1 MSNQARYRD
10 DPDPQYLR
18 IAELEHELARLD
30 DMLDTH
36 VDCERY
42 TRCSDCNRVFEML
55 QAEDWG
61 YAGELGYWT
70 DDDCVCPDCEIKAM
84 KGKEA

>member
-1 MSNQARYRD
+1 MRD

-30 DMLDTH
+30 DMNDIK
-36 VDCERY
+36 VIVGDY
-42 TRCSDCNRVFEML
+42 TRCRDCNRIFDMC

-70 DDDCVCPDCEIKAM
+70 DDACVCPDCEVKTM